1 MIYTL
6 EDVIAYE
13 SLVEQQDYEDN
24 SADAFD
30 LLLLSI
36 LASVEKNEPISK
48 TRELIKES
56 NVNKDLYSNLKKR
69 SEEQYQDITDEKEKL
84 DFDKL
89 VLFGY
94 TFREL
99 VAQRKNTTKKALTNF
114 MVQAKNVIKDET
126 QSKTQ
131 LIRNTSQDYRKSID
145 RFYQTQLKE
154 IRETGYQRNDKKMS
168 KEIKGWISIAVLDS
182 STSAICASLHNKFYA
197 KSDTYT
203 SRATL
208 PYPIPRHPNCRSMF
222 ITVFKNKSIQSYKQE
237 NLQTFLRNNPS
248 TGQKIMGIEKYRLF
262 SEKKIKFT
270 NFVDLKRSRFYTNA
284 EIRKK
289 LNIKG

>member
-6 EDVIAYE
+6 DDVLAYE
-13 SLVEQQDYEDN
+13 TLVEQQDYEDN
-24 SADAFD
+24 SLDDFD
-30 LLLLSI
+30 ILLLSI

-69 SEEQYQDITDEKEKL
+69 SQEQYQDITDEKEKL

-99 VAQRKNTTKKALTNF
+99 VAQRKNTTRKALTNF
-114 MVQAKNVIKDET
+114 MVQAKNVVKDNT

-131 LIRNTSQDYRKSID
+131 LIKNTSQNYKKSID

-154 IRETGYQRNDKKMS
+154 IRETAYQRNDKKLS

-182 STSAICASLHNKFYA
+182 STSAICASLHNKYYE
-197 KSDTYT
+197 KSEKYP
-203 SRATL
+203 SRSSL
-208 PYPIPRHPNCRSMF
+208 PYPIPRHPNCRSIF
-222 ITVFKNKSIQSYKQE
+222 IAVFKNKSIQSYKQE
-237 NLQTFLRNNPS
+237 NLQTFLKNNPS
-248 TGQKIMGIEKYRLF
+248 TGRKIMGIEKYRLF

-270 NFVDLKRSRFYTNA
+270 NFVDLKRSRFYTNK